1 MLVALAPVRTM
12 GATPPKGP
20 IMPSIGAP
28 EIILII
34 LVVVL
39 LFGAKK
45 LPELAR
51 GSGRALRIFKSETKG
66 LMDDDQKSDPHGRQL
81 PPGANEPP
89 TQPQTQPPP
98 RTVSEQPTQDGAPR
112 DSQR

>member
-1 MLVALAPVRTM
+1 
-12 GATPPKGP
+12 
-20 IMPSIGAP
+20 MPSIGAP

-66 LMDDDQKSDPHGRQL
+66 LMDDDQKTDPHGRQL
-81 PPGANEPP
+81 PPGANDPATQSQ

-98 RTVSEQPTQDGAPR
+98 RTVSEQQPTQDGAPR